1 MEKWRR
7 TDTGCELKLRTNMS
21 NRMMTAVAL
30 SAVHGN
36 KRGYLEVTKQSFKKF
51 TTLKKAQ
58 SIHFKSSSDKGFFTG
73 QNTVK
78 IPSGVFPC

>member
-21 NRMMTAVAL
+21 NRMMHCIIS
-30 SAVHGN
+30 SAWQQ
-36 KRGYLEVTKQSFKKF
+36 KRISRSYKAKLQEIYNF
-51 TTLKKAQ
+51 KKAQ